1 MPAATPIPYQLRV
14 FLRGVSPMIWRRLLV
29 RSDSTIADLHYTF
42 QIAFGWS
49 DSHLHRFHIYG
60 KDYGVGHRGGLSF
73 DNEPETIYLA
83 DFQFRMRER
92 FLYEYDFND
101 NWQHEVR
108 VEQIL
113 PWEPQRTYPVCIGG
127 KRSAPPEECGG
138 VPAFL
143 KGRLE
148 APWHAR
154 ELLRKIVECARE
166 KDETAVID
174 LVEEIPAVRKW
185 LALDQFDCREVNRK
199 LRRYANGERKW
210 LFAQYLG

>member
-1 MPAATPIPYQLRV
+1 
-14 FLRGVSPMIWRRLLV
+14 MIWRRLLV
-29 RSDSTIADLHYTF
+29 RSDSTIADLHYTL

-49 DSHLHRFHIYG
+49 DSHLHCFHIHG
-60 KDYGVGHRGGLSF
+60 KDYGVGHSGGMSF
-73 DNEPETIYLA
+73 ADDPETVHLA
-83 DFQFRMRER
+83 GFQFRMRER

-113 PWEPQRTYPVCIGG
+113 SLEPQRTYPVCIGG
-127 KRSAPPEECGG
+127 KRSAPPEDCGG
-138 VPAFL
+138 VREFL

-154 ELLRKIVECARE
+154 ELLQRIAESVDED
-166 KDETAVID
+166 DETAVMD
-174 LVEEIPAVRKW
+174 LAEEIPAVREW
-185 LALDQFDCREVNRK
+185 LTLDHFDRREVNRR
-199 LRRYANGERKW
+199 LLQYVRGERKW